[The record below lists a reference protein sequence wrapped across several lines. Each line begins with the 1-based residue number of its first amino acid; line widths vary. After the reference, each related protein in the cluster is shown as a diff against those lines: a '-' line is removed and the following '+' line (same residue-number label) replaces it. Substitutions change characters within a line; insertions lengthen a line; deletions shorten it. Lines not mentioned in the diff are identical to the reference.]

1 MSLKDAADAAR
12 AAEEAS
18 NRLES
23 LKAEKQDLQDKLDTV
38 RARIAAELVALQKA
52 TDKMKTAVLGIA

>member
-23 LKAEKQDLQDKLDTV
+23 LRAERQDLQDKLEV
-38 RARIAAELVALQKA
+38 IRARIASEQIAVQKA
-52 TDKMKTAVLGIA
+52 TEKIKAAVSGIA

>member
-18 NRLES
+18 NRLDS
-23 LKAEKQDLQDKLDTV
+23 LKSERQDLQDKLEVV
-38 RARIAAELVALQKA
+38 RARIASEQNAVVKA
-52 TDKMKTAVLGIA
+52 TEKLKAAVAGIV

>member
-23 LKAEKQDLQDKLDTV
+23 LKAEKQDLQDKLETI
-38 RARIAAELVALQKA
+38 RARIVAESTSVQKA
-52 TDKMKTAVLGIA
+52 TEKLKAAVAGIA